1 MVPSYIDYNDANAPP
16 PAYTPRHDGGAPKQ
30 DPVASIN
37 SLLDSFRSL
46 HHEQN
51 LPQNS
56 KLYVTRQPESMSAGA
71 CVKSASPPK
80 DKTRK
85 WTWSRRLFHV

>member
-16 PAYTPRHDGGAPKQ
+16 PAYTPRRDGGTPKQ
-30 DPVASIN
+30 DPVASID

-46 HHEQN
+46 HHEQS

-56 KLYVTRQPESMSAGA
+56 KLYVTRQPESMA
-71 CVKSASPPK
+71 CVKSVSPSK

-85 WTWSRRLFHV
+85 WRWSRRLFRA